1 MTSLPGVSAIISAFN
16 LPVANLEHFGV
27 TELMWITVLLIIVWT
42 MPNSQQLMRHYRTA
56 LTAQPKPSLLQAAF
70 PAVVWHPNTVIGL
83 VVGWLGFFLII
94 RAISA
99 APTEFLY
106 FQF

>member
-1 MTSLPGVSAIISAFN
+1 
-16 LPVANLEHFGV
+16 
-27 TELMWITVLLIIVWT
+27 
-42 MPNSQQLMRHYRTA
+42 
-56 LTAQPKPSLLQAAF
+56 
-70 PAVVWHPNTVIGL
+70 L